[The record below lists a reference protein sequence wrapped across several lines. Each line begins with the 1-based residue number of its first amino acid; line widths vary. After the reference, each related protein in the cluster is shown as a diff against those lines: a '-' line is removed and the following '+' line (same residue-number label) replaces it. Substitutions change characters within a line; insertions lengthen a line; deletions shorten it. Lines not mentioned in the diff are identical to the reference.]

1 MFALLELILSKVREP
16 ELLIDKVSLE
26 VEMSFPFAFASSSL
40 LCSPIQRYR
49 P

>member
-1 MFALLELILSKVREP
+1 MLALLELVLSKVMEP

-26 VEMSFPFAFASSSL
+26 VEMPFPSAFAPSSL
-40 LCSPIQRYR
+40 LYSPIQRYR